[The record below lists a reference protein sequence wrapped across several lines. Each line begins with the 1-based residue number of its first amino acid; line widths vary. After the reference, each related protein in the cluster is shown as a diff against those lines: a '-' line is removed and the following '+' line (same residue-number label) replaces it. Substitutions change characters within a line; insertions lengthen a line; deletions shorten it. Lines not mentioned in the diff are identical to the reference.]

1 MEISTELK
9 MGYLHDAAVPIQN
22 FLKEFYDMHCAA
34 IITQDGVKIV
44 RDEMFVPAADLCP
57 GSVVS
62 MEDFEPKRKPI
73 KQH

>member
-1 MEISTELK
+1 
-9 MGYLHDAAVPIQN
+9 
-22 FLKEFYDMHCAA
+22 MHCAA